1 MSSTFNGVS
10 VDGIPVD
17 GISVKG
23 SSTEGACPLLV
34 TTFLISTSRRKA
46 MEMSNMTC

>member
-17 GISVKG
+17 GISVK
-23 SSTEGACPLLV
+23 V
-34 TTFLISTSRRKA
+34 INRRCLSIIGHYIFDFNLEAKG
-46 MEMSNMTC
+46 NGNVPI